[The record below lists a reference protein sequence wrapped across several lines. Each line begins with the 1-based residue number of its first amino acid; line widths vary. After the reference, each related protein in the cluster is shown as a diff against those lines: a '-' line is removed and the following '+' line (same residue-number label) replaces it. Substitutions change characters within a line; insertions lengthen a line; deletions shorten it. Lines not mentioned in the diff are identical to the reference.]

1 MRLFPVLAGFLSTVL
16 ALPIAAQ
23 GTPESP
29 STPVAAA
36 ESPAGAPAAPA
47 QVPDRIPALN
57 RADLEAWLD
66 GFMPYALERGDIAGS
81 VVVVVKDGK
90 ILFEKG
96 YGYSDVAKRK
106 PVDPGSTLFRPGSVS
121 KLFTWTAVMQQVEQG
136 KIDLDAD
143 VNKYLDFKIP
153 PLDGKPVTLRNIMTH
168 TSGLEEVLRGL
179 ILSDPKEIAPLGAT
193 VKSQMPSRI
202 FAPGTTPSYSNY
214 ATALAGYIVE
224 RVSGQPF
231 DDYLD
236 QHIFAP
242 LDMKHSSF
250 RQPLPATLLPLV
262 SKGYKLGSDDKPKP
276 YEFINMAPAGSLAST
291 GTDMGRFMIAHLQL
305 GAYGTGRILRAE
317 TASRMHTSAQT
328 SIGPLNRMELGFYET
343 NINGHRSISHGGDTQ
358 WFHSYL
364 HLFPDDGVGLYVS
377 MNSGGKDGAAHAVR
391 TALFRDFANRYLP
404 GPGPAGEGVDAKTA
418 KLHAQ
423 QMLGNYES
431 SRRRETGFM
440 ALAYLPGQAKVIINE
455 DGTISVPALTGLNEV
470 PKKWREIAPYVWR
483 DVAGNE
489 RIAAEVV
496 DGKVTRF
503 STDPISP
510 FMVFERAQLDPV
522 GGMDRSGADRQSLGA
537 AVDGPGLAAVGDGAT
552 SLQGGL
558 RPQGRRRPR
567 PPLGEDR
574 SHGCP
579 AGHGRCACSGS
590 AGC

>member
-1 MRLFPVLAGFLSTVL
+1 
-16 ALPIAAQ
+16 
-23 GTPESP
+23 
-29 STPVAAA
+29 
-36 ESPAGAPAAPA
+36 
-47 QVPDRIPALN
+47 
-57 RADLEAWLD
+57 
-66 GFMPYALERGDIAGS
+66 
-81 VVVVVKDGK
+81 
-90 ILFEKG
+90 
-96 YGYSDVAKRK
+96 
-106 PVDPGSTLFRPGSVS
+106 
-121 KLFTWTAVMQQVEQG
+121 
-136 KIDLDAD
+136 
-143 VNKYLDFKIP
+143 
-153 PLDGKPVTLRNIMTH
+153 
-168 TSGLEEVLRGL
+168 
-179 ILSDPKEIAPLGAT
+179 
-193 VKSQMPSRI
+193 
-202 FAPGTTPSYSNY
+202 
-214 ATALAGYIVE
+214 
-224 RVSGQPF
+224 
-231 DDYLD
+231 
-236 QHIFAP
+236 
-242 LDMKHSSF
+242 MKHSSF

-262 SKGYKLGSDDKPKP
+262 SKGYKLGSDDKPRP
-276 YEFINMAPAGSLAST
+276 YEFINLAPAGSLAST

-343 NINGHRSISHGGDTQ
+343 NINGHRAISHGGDTQ

-455 DGTISVPALTGLNEV
+455 DGTISRAGPDRPQRSAQEV
-470 PKKWREIAPYVWR
+470 ARNRTVR
-483 DVAGNE
+483 VAGC
-489 RIAAEVV
+489 R
-496 DGKVTRF
+496 GQ
-503 STDPISP
+503 
-510 FMVFERAQLDPV
+510 RAHRCRSRRRKGDAIQHGSDLAVHGVRASQLEPV

-537 AVDGPGLAAVGDGAT
+537 AADGPGLAGVGDGAA

-558 RPQGRRRPR
+558 CPQGRRRPR

-579 AGHGRCACSGS
+579 AGHGRCLDPDRLDADGPRADGARQRLDGPGPAPARTWWCCRS
-590 AGC
+590 APPSRPGTPGK